1 MTNSVQGL
9 FTNNIEVYTYI
20 NYEEQNMNKIISKIR
35 STINKTNEVDTKD
48 FFTPRELK
56 QLQYPTPKEESKIK
70 IKIVI

>member
-1 MTNSVQGL
+1 MS
-9 FTNNIEVYTYI
+9 
-20 NYEEQNMNKIISKIR
+20 KIISKIR
-35 STINKTNEVDTKD
+35 STISKTNEVDTKD